1 MNAHYFD
8 GVDARLH
15 AVTLAVARGQ
25 VTIAGAGIDRQVA
38 VGATRWSAP
47 RGHAPAMLHLPD
59 GALCEVHGGARAALA
74 LALGERID
82 RPGWRHLRSLAAVL
96 VLATLMAFT
105 ALASLRLFPALA
117 AFAVQVV
124 PARADQRL
132 GQWSL
137 AYLMDE
143 ARLQPSRLSPT
154 LTRQA
159 NEALARVMPAHPRIP
174 IRLRIADAPQI
185 DINALA
191 LPDGTIV
198 VTDQLIWSLTAAGTM
213 DQDGQLALAGI
224 LAHEIGHVEARDAVR
239 GLVGASLMQ
248 TLSAVLFG
256 DFSDGIATS
265 SARLVSLGYSRAH
278 EAAADA
284 WAIHRMQQLHLPLT
298 PLAQWLDNV
307 EAWYARPENGQR
319 TLPVYFRSHPAS
331 AERSARLRAAAA
343 R

>member
-15 AVTLAVARGQ
+15 AVTLAVAGDRI
-25 VTIAGAGIDRQVA
+25 TIAGAGVHRQVA
-38 VGATRWSAP
+38 VAATRWSAP
-47 RGHAPAMLHLPD
+47 STHAPAMLYLAD
-59 GALCEVHGGARAALA
+59 GALCEVHGAARAALA
-74 LALGERID
+74 MALGERIE
-82 RPGWRHLRSLAAVL
+82 RPAWHHLRSLAAAL
-96 VLATLMAFT
+96 VLATLVAVA
-105 ALASLRLFPALA
+105 ALASLRLFPAVA

-124 PARADQRL
+124 PARVDQRL
-132 GQWSL
+132 GQSSL
-137 AYLMDE
+137 AYLLEE
-143 ARLQPSRLSPT
+143 ARLQPSRLPPT

-159 NEALARVMPAHPRIP
+159 NDVLARVMPAHPRIP

-213 DQDGQLALAGI
+213 ELDGELALAGV
-224 LAHEIGHVEARDAVR
+224 LAHEIGHLEARDAVR
-239 GLVGASLMQ
+239 GLIGGSLMQ

-265 SARLVSLGYSRAH
+265 SARLVSLGYARSR
-278 EAAADA
+278 EASADA

-298 PLAQWLDNV
+298 PLAQWSDNV
-307 EAWYARPENGQR
+307 EAWYARTENRQR
-319 TLPVYFRSHPAS
+319 ALPVYFRSHPAT
-331 AERSARLRAAAA
+331 AERSARLRAADA